1 VKSYKQGAS
10 AWPWQEPF
18 SWHTGMFLG
27 SWQESISKNEL
38 ALFIGKFSS
47 VFEKQ
52 SALFLG

>member
-1 VKSYKQGAS
+1 MAMARTIQLAY
-10 AWPWQEPF
+10 
-18 SWHTGMFLG
+18 WHV
-27 SWQESISKNEL
+27 SWQLARIKKNEL